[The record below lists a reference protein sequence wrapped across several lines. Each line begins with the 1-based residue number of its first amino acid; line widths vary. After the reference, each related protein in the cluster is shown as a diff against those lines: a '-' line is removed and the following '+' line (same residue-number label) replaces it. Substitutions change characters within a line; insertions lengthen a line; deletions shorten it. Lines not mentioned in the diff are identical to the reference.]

1 MNQRV
6 KAVVLNDTT
15 ASNHHGCSRVV
26 RTLRRKLNEH
36 GIDVTATSVV
46 RHRWWDDRTF
56 LQHLSES
63 DLVVINGEGT
73 LHHGRPHGE
82 NLLKVVDHPACQGIP
97 VVLVNALYQ
106 DNPTSWNDYL
116 KKMSFLVARDSRS
129 AAALSAATGR
139 DIDYLP
145 DLSLCSGFEPEQAVE
160 RQGIVLGDSVRL
172 NIRRALV
179 RNSSNA
185 TNLRYVPIKKIPVL
199 ANASGS
205 ARSGMFHSIGM
216 WWLFAL
222 YNGTFSWKQP
232 AKVMCE
238 SEQEY
243 LQQLLSSAFH
253 LTGRF
258 HSVCLSM
265 ITRTPFAAV
274 ASNSWKTEALLDDA
288 GLSERRLISLD
299 EISSAVQRPEDF
311 AYSAEELNRL
321 DNFLANAVAKT
332 DHVFAQLAQIAVR
345 HGRIKSSD

>member
-1 MNQRV
+1 MSQS
-6 KAVVLNDTT
+6 KTAVILNDTT
-15 ASNHHGCSRVV
+15 ASNHHGCARVV
-26 RTLRRKLNEH
+26 RTLRKKLNEH

-82 NLLKVVDHPACQGIP
+82 NLLKVVDHPACRGIP

-106 DNPTSWNDYL
+106 DNPASWNEYL
-116 KKMSFLVARDSRS
+116 KRMSYLVARDSRS
-129 AAALSAATGR
+129 AAALSAATWR

-145 DLSLCSGFEPEQAVE
+145 DLSLCSGFEPEQATD

-172 NIRRALV
+172 NVRRALV
-179 RNSSNA
+179 RNSRKAS
-185 TNLRYVPIKKIPVL
+185 NLRYVPIKKIARL

-205 ARSGMFHSIGM
+205 ARPGMLHSIGM

-232 AKVMCE
+232 ATVMCE
-238 SEQEY
+238 NEQEY
-243 LQQLLSSAFH
+243 LRQLLSSAFH

-274 ASNSWKTEALLDDA
+274 ASNSWKIEALLDDA
-288 GLSERRLISLD
+288 SLSKRRQISLD
-299 EISSAVQRPEDF
+299 EISSAVQRPEEF
-311 AYSAEELNRL
+311 AFSGDELNRL
-321 DNFLANAVAKT
+321 NTFLAAASSKA
-332 DHVFAQLAQIAVR
+332 DHVFAHISQLAAR
-345 HGRIKSSD
+345 CPL

>member
-1 MNQRV
+1 MIAMSQS
-6 KAVVLNDTT
+6 KTAVILNDTT
-15 ASNHHGCSRVV
+15 ASNHHGCARVV
-26 RTLRRKLNEH
+26 RTLRKKLNEH

-116 KKMSFLVARDSRS
+116 KKMSYLVARDSRS

-145 DLSLCSGFEPEQAVE
+145 DLSLCSGFEPEQAVD

-172 NIRRALV
+172 NVRRALV
-179 RNSSNA
+179 RNSRSA

-199 ANASGS
+199 ASNGVSNRWNLLRG
-205 ARSGMFHSIGM
+205 IGM

-232 AKVMCE
+232 AKVTCDN
-238 SEQEY
+238 EQEY
-243 LQQLLSSAFH
+243 LQQLLSCAFH

-274 ASNSWKTEALLDDA
+274 ASNSWKTEVLLQDA

-299 EISSAVQRPEDF
+299 EINSAVQRPEDF
-311 AYSAEELNRL
+311 AFSIDELNRL
-321 DNFLANAVAKT
+321 NTFLAAASSKA
-332 DHVFAQLAQIAVR
+332 DHIFAHIPQLAAR
-345 HGRIKSSD
+345 CPH

>member
-1 MNQRV
+1 MNPNKR
-6 KAVVLNDTT
+6 AVLLNDTT
-15 ASNHHGCSRVV
+15 ASNHHGCARVV
-26 RTLRRKLNEH
+26 RTLCTKLSEH
-36 GIDVTATSVV
+36 GIDVAATSVV
-46 RHRWWDDRTF
+46 RHRWWDDRRF

-82 NLLKVVDHPACQGIP
+82 NLLKVVDHPACRAIP

-116 KKMSFLVARDSRS
+116 KKMSYLVARDSRS

-139 DIDYLP
+139 DIEFLP
-145 DLSLCSGFEPEQAVE
+145 DLSLCSGFEPKQAID

-185 TNLRYVPIKKIPVL
+185 SNLRYVPIKKVARL
-199 ANASGS
+199 ANTSGAS
-205 ARSGMFHSIGM
+205 RSGVFHSIGM

-222 YNGTFSWKQP
+222 YNGTLSWKQP
-232 AKVMCE
+232 AKVICE
-238 SEQEY
+238 NEQEY
-243 LQQLLSSAFH
+243 LRQLRSCAFH

-274 ASNSWKTEALLDDA
+274 ASNSWKIEALLDDA
-288 GLSERRLISLD
+288 GLSKQRQISLD
-299 EISSAVQRPEDF
+299 EIGSALQRPEDF
-311 AYSAEELNRL
+311 AFSDNELDRL
-321 DNFLANAVAKT
+321 NTFLAEAGSKA
-332 DHVFAQLAQIAVR
+332 DRIFAHIAQIAAR
-345 HGRIKSSD
+345 CSP

>member
-1 MNQRV
+1 MNPHKR
-6 KAVVLNDTT
+6 AVLLNDTT
-15 ASNHHGCSRVV
+15 ASNHHGCARVV
-26 RTLRRKLNEH
+26 RTLRTKLNEH
-36 GIDVTATSVV
+36 GIDVAATSVV

-56 LQHLSES
+56 LQHLTES

-73 LHHGRPHGE
+73 LHHGRAHGE
-82 NLLKVVDHPACQGIP
+82 NLLKVVDHPACRGIP

-106 DNPTSWNDYL
+106 DNPASWNDYL
-116 KKMSFLVARDSRS
+116 KKMSYLVARDSRS
-129 AAALSAATGR
+129 AAALSVATGR

-145 DLSLCSGFEPEQAVE
+145 DLSLCSGFEPEQAVD

-185 TNLRYVPIKKIPVL
+185 SNLRYVPIKKVAGL

-205 ARSGMFHSIGM
+205 PRSGVLRSIGM
-216 WWLFAL
+216 WGLFAL

-232 AKVMCE
+232 AKIMCE
-238 SEQEY
+238 NEHEY
-243 LQQLLSSAFH
+243 LRQLQSCAFH

-274 ASNSWKTEALLDDA
+274 ASNSWKIEALLDDA
-288 GLSERRLISLD
+288 GLAKQRQIALA

-311 AYSAEELNRL
+311 AFSGSELDRLNTFLSAASSKADRT
-321 DNFLANAVAKT
+321 FAQI
-332 DHVFAQLAQIAVR
+332 AQLAVR
-345 HGRIKSSD
+345 CSH